1 MKINQ
6 IILEDIQVD
15 EGFWDDMKSAYS
27 AGKKDYIVRKAAE
40 LGVTPQDLSQQAQ
53 AQPPGSNAPVR
64 RGGRK
69 AGAAPSMTKSA
80 IRSRAKRAAGKAGA
94 AATTTAAPTAS
105 ATAPTAPKA
114 GAPVPGMSG
123 YVYTGK
129 IGPSGKPE
137 AKKQDP
143 TTPAASATPAPTD
156 GIRTLPT
163 KAKSK
168 IKPSDIDIDAVLK
181 IADTLGPEE
190 KKKLLQDLLK
200 SNVKVK
206 AGGA

>member
-15 EGFWDDMKSAYS
+15 EGFWDDMKSAYN

-40 LGVTPQDLSQQAQ
+40 LGITPQDLSQQAQ

-80 IRSRAKRAAGKAGA
+80 IRSRTKRAAGKAGA
-94 AATTTAAPTAS
+94 ASTTTAAPTATSTPAAATKPTVRVKAGS
-105 ATAPTAPKA
+105 APVTPAATTTTGKATPAAPTA
-114 GAPVPGMSG
+114 
-123 YVYTGK
+123 T
-129 IGPSGKPE
+129 
-137 AKKQDP
+137 
-143 TTPAASATPAPTD
+143 ATS
-156 GIRTLPT
+156 TLPT

-200 SNVKVK
+200 SNVKVR
-206 AGGA
+206 AGAA